1 MATYKTIDLIN
12 QISQILNDGYHF
24 VDVYEDEA
32 DDDYPASLSFE
43 VPDFDMEYDEV
54 ISLSDDTTKL
64 TISSQDYIAAFT
76 LEEITLLH
84 QAVSN
89 ALEYYKECQK
99 DSSYSR
105 DDKASIKSASV
116 KTRNMQ
122 AKLLKIINS
131 FQ

>member
-1 MATYKTIDLIN
+1 MATYKTIDLMN

-24 VDVYEDEA
+24 VDVYECESDE
-32 DDDYPASLSFE
+32 DYLPSLSFE

-54 ISLSDDTTKL
+54 VSLPDDTTKL

-105 DDKASIKSASV
+105 DDKASIKTASV

-122 AKLLKIINS
+122 AKLLKIINL